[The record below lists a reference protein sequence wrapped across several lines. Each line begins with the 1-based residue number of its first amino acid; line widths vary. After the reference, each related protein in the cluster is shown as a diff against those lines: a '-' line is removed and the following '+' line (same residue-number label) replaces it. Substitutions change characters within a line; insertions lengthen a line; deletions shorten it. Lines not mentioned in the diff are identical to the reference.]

1 MEFRSTNADGFVHYG
16 GDVVAGVN
24 GTAGVQL
31 TSNSVQPCGDAS
43 NIDLNVKA
51 KGSGVVYINGSTTPW
66 KVVAGEST
74 FTPPALAA
82 SAQGECTFAAA
93 GISTGDIILQVDF
106 RNSLSTAYLPGL
118 PYVGAADKIHVPV
131 GNVHASTI
139 SGSTSL
145 VARWIY
151 LDRTT

>member
-1 MEFRSTNADGFVHYG
+1 MEFRSTNTVGFVHFG
-16 GDVVAGVN
+16 GDVASGVN
-24 GTAGVQL
+24 SSLGAML
-31 TSNSVQPCGDAS
+31 SSNTVQPIGDATD
-43 NIDLNVKA
+43 IDLEVKG
-51 KGSGVVYINGSTTPW
+51 KGAGVVYLNGSTTPW

-74 FTPPALAA
+74 YTPPPLAA

-93 GISTGDIILQVDF
+93 GISTGDIILQVDL
-106 RNSLSTAYLPGL
+106 RNGLSTAYLPGL

-145 VARWIY
+145 IARWIY